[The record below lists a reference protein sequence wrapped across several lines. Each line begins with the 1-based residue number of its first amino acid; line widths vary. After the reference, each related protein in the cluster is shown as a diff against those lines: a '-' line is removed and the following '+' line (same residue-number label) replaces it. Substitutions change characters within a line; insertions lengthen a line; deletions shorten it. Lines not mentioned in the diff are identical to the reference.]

1 MKQTD
6 FLIRVK
12 HTRAFSKESIALI
25 LKAHGGLGVEVTI
38 LDSEDDSKLQ
48 TGKLLRYM
56 GRGKFSI
63 EPFQTQARIE

>member
-25 LKAHGGLGVEVTI
+25 LKAQGGIGVEVTV
-38 LDSEDDSKLQ
+38 LDSEDAGDSNDPRNYSPYI
-48 TGKLLRYM
+48 GH
-56 GRGKFSI
+56 
-63 EPFQTQARIE
+63 

>member
-25 LKAHGGLGVEVTI
+25 LKAHGGIGVDVTV
-38 LDSEDDSKLQ
+38 LDSEDARDSYDP
-48 TGKLLRYM
+48 RNY
-56 GRGKFSI
+56 
-63 EPFQTQARIE
+63 